1 MKREDST
8 TLKIG
13 DDFSKA
19 CAPFEEHLA
28 RLCIH
33 GECRMPCVMWDG
45 EKKRC
50 SLKHQARLMHRAPK
64 NNDAFN
70 VPAEKDDSRIL
81 SLLEEICCGIGVEA
95 AFDAAGGGVVSHVL
109 AGSSQN

>member
-1 MKREDST
+1 MKKEDST

-19 CAPFEEHLA
+19 CAAFEAYLN

-33 GECRMPCVMWDG
+33 GECRMACGIWDN
-45 EKKRC
+45 EKGRC
-50 SLKHQARLMHRAPK
+50 SLKHQARLMHRAPR
-64 NNDAFN
+64 NNAAFN
-70 VPAEKDDSRIL
+70 VPAEKDDSKIL
-81 SLLEEICCGIGVEA
+81 SLLDEICRSVDV
-95 AFDAAGGGVVSHVL
+95 DAIDAMGGGVVSHVL

>member
-1 MKREDST
+1 MKREDLT

-19 CAPFEEHLA
+19 FAPFEEHLA

-64 NNDAFN
+64 NNGARAWRWN
-70 VPAEKDDSRIL
+70 WRPRASASSSSLPVGDSSTTRGF
-81 SLLEEICCGIGVEA
+81 SPFG
-95 AFDAAGGGVVSHVL
+95 
-109 AGSSQN
+109 